1 MVEAENYSRTKTP
14 LEVQLIPILG
24 QEFQPC
30 IQYNFLSTGVISMV
44 DAVEELNQARGVY
57 SFQRI
62 CYLSQ
67 KKTKS
72 NQFLGR
78 KLRVMQ

>member
-30 IQYNFLSTGVISMV
+30 IQYNFLSTGVISMHYV
-44 DAVEELNQARGVY
+44 DEMGVCYVQETLNHLVRGGEGG
-57 SFQRI
+57 SF
-62 CYLSQ
+62 
-67 KKTKS
+67 
-72 NQFLGR
+72 
-78 KLRVMQ
+78 

>member
-30 IQYNFLSTGVISMV
+30 IQYNFLSTGVISMMNTSNYS
-44 DAVEELNQARGVY
+44 DEEFCAQP
-57 SFQRI
+57 
-62 CYLSQ
+62 LSTVWLMYA
-67 KKTKS
+67 TKAE
-72 NQFLGR
+72 LE
-78 KLRVMQ
+78 KDD

>member
-30 IQYNFLSTGVISMV
+30 IQYNFLSTGVISMG
-44 DAVEELNQARGVY
+44 Q
-57 SFQRI
+57 
-62 CYLSQ
+62 SQ
-67 KKTKS
+67 SEWITK
-72 NQFLGR
+72 LMVR
-78 KLRVMQ
+78 KEFTVQ